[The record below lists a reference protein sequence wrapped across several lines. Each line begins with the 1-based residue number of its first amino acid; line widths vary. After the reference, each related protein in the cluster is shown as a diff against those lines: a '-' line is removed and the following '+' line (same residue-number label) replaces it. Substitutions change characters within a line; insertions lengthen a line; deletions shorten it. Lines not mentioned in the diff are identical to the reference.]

1 MRILSVSVVVRRVIL
16 MKRIVYIDY
25 MKGLGIMLIMFAHRM
40 QGFHLMSIPV
50 KYVTSF
56 HVPIFFVAA
65 GCLAYHK
72 KDDTISLKEFVKK
85 RFYMLL
91 IPYIVFSVFNS
102 VQKLGIY
109 CLTGHMSMGAFRNE
123 MVELLI
129 TGNGTVWFLLTLF
142 VSEVIFYGL
151 FKPRLVHKERTVIVW
166 ISMLLLLILPFYYQV
181 HSPLGILLIRIPEAL
196 GYYLFGFLLAG
207 FLLKYSN
214 MKYMRYIALACI
226 LGGLVISICCN
237 VTSNFYCG
245 IFDYPVQTLSSSL
258 LSCVGYACL
267 FQQAVPVERIH
278 KTLTYFGRNSLLYM
292 LAYPTFL
299 LLFTYPLG
307 SVIFG
312 LTGVLSAVVAVALYV
327 SVVGLTTVAVIFMDK
342 YLSFTIGR
350 GWKRNWYSDEHKNT
364 IIQFIKFGI
373 VGFSNTLVSYLLN
386 VGVLFILRDAHL
398 ESDYMIANTVAFVL
412 SVLWSFYWNEKF
424 VFTEKREGYK
434 STIWVRLVKMY
445 LSYSFTGIIL
455 NNVLSFV
462 WISLLDISKLI
473 APLINAA
480 VGVPMNYVINKK
492 WTFEE

>member
-1 MRILSVSVVVRRVIL
+1 
-16 MKRIVYIDY
+16 MKRLVYVDY
-25 MKGLGIMLIMFAHRM
+25 MKGWGILLIMFAHCM
-40 QGFHLMSIPV
+40 QCFYLMSVPI

-109 CLTGHMSMGAFRNE
+109 CLTDCMSMGAFRNE

-142 VSEVIFYGL
+142 VTEVIFYGL
-151 FKPRLVHKERTVIVW
+151 FKPMMVQKERTVILW

-196 GYYLFGFLLAG
+196 GYYLFGFLLAE
-207 FLLKYSN
+207 LLFKYSN
-214 MKYMRYIALACI
+214 MKYIRFVGLGCI
-226 LGGLVISICCN
+226 FGGFVTSICCN

-245 IFDYPVQTLSSSL
+245 IFDYPVQTLASSL

-267 FQQAVPVERIH
+267 FQHTVPVERIH
-278 KTLTYFGRNSLLYM
+278 KTLIYFGKNSLLYM
-292 LAYPTFL
+292 LAHPTFL

-327 SVVGLTTVAVIFMDK
+327 SVVGLTTVAVVFMDK

-350 GWKRNWYSDEHKNT
+350 GWKRNPT
-364 IIQFIKFGI
+364 
-373 VGFSNTLVSYLLN
+373 
-386 VGVLFILRDAHL
+386 R
-398 ESDYMIANTVAFVL
+398 
-412 SVLWSFYWNEKF
+412 
-424 VFTEKREGYK
+424 
-434 STIWVRLVKMY
+434 
-445 LSYSFTGIIL
+445 
-455 NNVLSFV
+455 
-462 WISLLDISKLI
+462 
-473 APLINAA
+473 
-480 VGVPMNYVINKK
+480 MN
-492 WTFEE
+492 

>member
-1 MRILSVSVVVRRVIL
+1 
-16 MKRIVYIDY
+16 MKRYVYIDY
-25 MKGLGIMLIMFAHRM
+25 MKGFGILLIMFAHCM
-40 QGFHLMSIPV
+40 QNIQFMAIPV
-50 KYVTSF
+50 TYVTSF

-72 KDDTISLKEFVKK
+72 KDDAWAFKEFVRK
-85 RFYMLL
+85 RFYALM
-91 IPYIVFSVFNS
+91 IPYIVFSLFNS
-102 VQKLGIY
+102 AQKLGIY
-109 CLTGHMSMGAFRNE
+109 CLTGRISIDEFKNE
-123 MVELLI
+123 MIALFV
-129 TGNGTVWFLLTLF
+129 TGNGTVWFLLILF
-142 VSEVIFYGL
+142 IIDMIFYGL
-151 FKPRLVHKERTVIVW
+151 IKPKIIQREQKLMLWILMVLFLV
-166 ISMLLLLILPFYYQV
+166 LPFAYHV
-181 HSPLGILLIRIPEAL
+181 HITIDMVLVRIPEAL
-196 GYYLFGFLLAG
+196 GYYLFGFLLAE
-207 FLLKYSN
+207 FLFKYSN
-214 MKYMRYIALACI
+214 MKCI
-226 LGGLVISICCN
+226 RFVGLGCIFGGFVISICCN

-267 FQQAVPVERIH
+267 FQDTVPVERIH
-278 KTLTYFGRNSLLYM
+278 KTLTYFGKNSLLYM
-292 LAYPTFL
+292 LAHPTFL

-327 SVVGLTTVAVIFMDK
+327 SVVGLTTVAVVFMDK
-342 YLSFTIGR
+342 YLSVTIGR
-350 GWKRNWYSDEHKNT
+350 GWKRNWYSDEQKNT

-373 VGFSNTLVSYLLN
+373 VGVSNTLVSYLLN

-434 STIWVRLVKMY
+434 SKIWVRLVKMY

-480 VGVPMNYVINKK
+480 IGVPINYVINKK